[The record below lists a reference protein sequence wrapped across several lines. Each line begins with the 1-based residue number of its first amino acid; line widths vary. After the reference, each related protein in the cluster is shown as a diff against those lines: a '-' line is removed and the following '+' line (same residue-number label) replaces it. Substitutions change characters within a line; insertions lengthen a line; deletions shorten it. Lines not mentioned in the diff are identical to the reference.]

1 MSKRKAF
8 VNFVKAENI
17 LFIVIVT
24 VLAVAFRLRF
34 FAYVSSDYRQFL
46 SGWFD
51 LLRQSGGL
59 PGVGLNFGDYT
70 PAYYYL
76 LALLTYLPGDGL
88 ALIKALSCLSD
99 IAAAYF
105 VFRMVDL
112 KYGEFWGEISYAVA
126 LFLPSVVINSAVWA
140 QCDSIY
146 TAALL
151 ACVYFLMKDRQY
163 AAVTAFSVALAFK
176 LQAVF
181 LAPFLLLLLLK
192 RKIGARCLL
201 IPPLVYVV
209 SILPAA
215 LFGRDFREL
224 MTIYFRQARQYTD
237 LTMNLPNLY
246 AWFPADVPESVG
258 GIAVLGA
265 GALVLATL
273 VWLCVKRFPLTK
285 EMQIS
290 LALFYALLL
299 PYFLPYMHERY
310 WYPAD
315 LLSVVFAFYFPEKFY
330 VPILT
335 VLTSTY
341 ASCRFL
347 FRFRFISMKLF
358 SVLMLFNLIWVGVH
372 IVSRIRDG
380 SDGKV
385 VRRGWTD

>member
-24 VLAVAFRLRF
+24 VLAMAFRLKF
-34 FAYVSSDYRQFL
+34 FGYVSSDYRQFL

-70 PAYYYL
+70 PTYYYL
-76 LALLTYLPGDGL
+76 LALLTYLPGSGL
-88 ALIKALSCLSD
+88 HLIKALSCLGD
-99 IAAAYF
+99 IAAAYY

-112 KYGEFWGEISYAVA
+112 KYGEFWGEIAYAIV

-140 QCDSIY
+140 QCDSIF
-146 TAALL
+146 TACLL
-151 ACVYFLMKDRQY
+151 ACVYYLMTDRQY
-163 AAVTAFSVALAFK
+163 RAVTAFSIAFAFK

-181 LAPFLLLLLLK
+181 LAPFLLLLLFK
-192 RKIGARCLL
+192 RKIAVRCLL
-201 IPPLVYVV
+201 IPPAVYVV
-209 SILPAA
+209 SVLPAA
-215 LFGRDFREL
+215 LFGRNFWEL

-246 AWFPADVPESVG
+246 AWFPENTPEWVG
-258 GIAVLGA
+258 QAAVFFA
-265 GALVLATL
+265 GAVVLATL
-273 VWLCVKRFPLTK
+273 VYLCLKRFPLPA
-285 EMQIS
+285 EMLVS

-347 FRFRFISMKLF
+347 FRFHFINLKIL
-358 SVLMLFNLIWVGVH
+358 SVLMLFNLIWVGIH
-372 IVSRIRDG
+372 IIFRIRDG
-380 SDGKV
+380 SDWKV
-385 VRRGWTD
+385 VRRT